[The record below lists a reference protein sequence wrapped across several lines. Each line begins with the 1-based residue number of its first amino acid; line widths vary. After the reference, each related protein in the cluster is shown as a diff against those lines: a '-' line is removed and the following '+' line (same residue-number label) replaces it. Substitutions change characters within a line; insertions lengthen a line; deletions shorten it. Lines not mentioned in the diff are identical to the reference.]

1 MHGLSNTRVKFT
13 CHVTC
18 IGNGGGG
25 GGEEIRSLFFKLFT
39 ALDMKGCICHL
50 TKWQIHPFISKGRV
64 MDIVLSQLTRDIK
77 SMLV

>member
-25 GGEEIRSLFFKLFT
+25 GEEIRSLFFKLFT
-39 ALDMKGCICHL
+39 ALDMKGCIL
-50 TKWQIHPFISKGRV
+50 TKWQIHPFISKGARYGHCFIPV
-64 MDIVLSQLTRDIK
+64 NARH
-77 SMLV
+77 